1 MYNDAVTLNI
11 IHIPDGNESGYLANS
26 AESPF
31 VGEFVFPGKVEAAL
45 LSGNEGLGSGVRGPG
60 VHYPCNSLPTP
71 AVTEGK
77 KKKGPR
83 QIIYVH
89 IN

>member
-1 MYNDAVTLNI
+1 MLNF
-11 IHIPDGNESGYLANS
+11 IHVPDGNESGYLANS

-45 LSGNEGLGSGVRGPG
+45 LSGDEGLGSGVRGPG

-71 AVTEGK
+71 AATEGK
-77 KKKGPR
+77 KGHQAK
-83 QIIYVH
+83 YYLCTH
-89 IN
+89 